1 MLSVT
6 WAFGPPMD
14 MKVPPACHSE
24 DRHEPRLTTVYE
36 NARRAVECGS
46 LLPLSLRPACWPWK
60 GIPCL
65 CRARPRASSR
75 DQSGS
80 KLPHSK
86 APAAL
91 NSCVFNRGFAYFHG
105 SPPCRRAAPRNHE
118 KGREGGRRYP
128 GSRGVD
134 SKRTA
139 PGQGRLLSGATSPH
153 GSLARMS
160 PRTRN

>member
-6 WAFGPPMD
+6 WAFGPPMN

-24 DRHEPRLTTVYE
+24 DRHEPRLTTVHE
-36 NARRAVECGS
+36 NARSAVECGS

-65 CRARPRASSR
+65 WRARPRASSW

-91 NSCVFNRGFAYFHG
+91 NSCVFNQGFAYFHD
-105 SPPCRRAAPRNHE
+105 SEESAPYLLLAKQIPRRFAQDDRNQTLL
-118 KGREGGRRYP
+118 R
-128 GSRGVD
+128 SLLN
-134 SKRTA
+134 TL
-139 PGQGRLLSGATSPH
+139 QGFEEQ
-153 GSLARMS
+153 
-160 PRTRN
+160 

>member
-6 WAFGPPMD
+6 WAFGPPMN

-24 DRHEPRLTTVYE
+24 DRHEPRLTTVHE
-36 NARRAVECGS
+36 NARSAVECGS

-65 CRARPRASSR
+65 WRARPRASSR

-86 APAAL
+86 SA
-91 NSCVFNRGFAYFHG
+91 C
-105 SPPCRRAAPRNHE
+105 
-118 KGREGGRRYP
+118 
-128 GSRGVD
+128 
-134 SKRTA
+134 
-139 PGQGRLLSGATSPH
+139 GA
-153 GSLARMS
+153 
-160 PRTRN
+160 